1 MRTDANPRRECTCFF
16 DIMWC
21 VSAAQYY
28 RISELLQEEQRRYGL
43 MPGKLSEVTQKLS
56 AAAEEYNRIDQEHQ
70 AQASVCIAGF
80 FWVAFH
86 CIQLASHH
94 LIPPHLAALFLT
106 IMGQQPLS
114 SFGKAIQFSYSQ
126 ADS

>member
-1 MRTDANPRRECTCFF
+1 MRTDANPRHEYTCFF

-70 AQASVCIAGF
+70 AQASLSSLYIAGF

-86 CIQLASHH
+86 CIQLASRHH
-94 LIPPHLAALFLT
+94 IWPQCF
-106 IMGQQPLS
+106 
-114 SFGKAIQFSYSQ
+114 
-126 ADS
+126 

>member
-28 RISELLQEEQRRYGL
+28 RISELLQDEQRRYGL

-94 LIPPHLAALFLT
+94 HILLHMFLT
-106 IMGQQPLS
+106 IMGQQSLS

-126 ADS
+126 AES